1 MHSRFRIIHLTKLEQ
16 DIETPEEI
24 EMDKPRAYVEDL
36 ELGCSYIESNPWHW
50 DCEYDRIWYVG
61 TSYNKYDEL
70 VYCFSE
76 EEIELPDDY
85 DGNASMLSFGGPIY
99 TESEIDHGCIAMDE

>member
-1 MHSRFRIIHLTKLEQ
+1 
-16 DIETPEEI
+16 
-24 EMDKPRAYVEDL
+24 MDKPRAYVEDL

-50 DCEYDRIWYVG
+50 DCEYDRIWYAG

-76 EEIELPDDY
+76 KEIELPDDY